1 MQLTGLFRSHSLFI
15 GRRTGPSLLG
25 RPVEVGV
32 LVLGR
37 KTLGLGGNHMK
48 IHLFLMLS
56 LSLLLAL
63 GVVGFA
69 EAGNKRPLM
78 QEEEVQ
84 EPVVALQAAI
94 ECQN

>member
-1 MQLTGLFRSHSLFI
+1 M
-15 GRRTGPSLLG
+15 
-25 RPVEVGV
+25 
-32 LVLGR
+32 
-37 KTLGLGGNHMK
+37 KTHP
-48 IHLFLMLS
+48 ILMLS

-94 ECQN
+94 ECQNYMIDKFSEIMFKLVNLK